1 MKKPHL
7 ERVKKVKTKAVR
19 IYGVKD
25 LRLEEFELPPMKEDE
40 IAARIITDSLCMS
53 TYKVSNQGAKH
64 KKLPN
69 DLAENP
75 VIMGHEFCGVI
86 EAVGDKWK
94 NQYKPGDKFVA
105 QPNLGRADTFSLGYS
120 FPYVGGEA
128 THVIIMN
135 EAIEKGCLL
144 PYKGDSFFEGALVEP
159 LSCVIAGFKANFH
172 LRDKNDYDHTM
183 GIKEGGAMAILGGTG
198 PMGSLAIDYAIH
210 GKKRPSILVVTGS
223 TPEKLEKSKKLYSP
237 EEAAKNGV
245 TLTYV
250 LTPKNSSFEDE
261 LKVLTP
267 NGKGFDDIFLM
278 VAQEDMVT
286 KAESLLANDGCL
298 NFFAGPADSAF
309 SARMNFYNL
318 HYNATHFVGT
328 SGSNT
333 QDMKDAI
340 QCIENKTVN
349 LAKIA
354 THIMGLDHVCESIL
368 DLPNL
373 PGGKKIV
380 YSQKTFPVTD
390 IQSFTNETEFT
401 TTLKSLVESHNGLW
415 NAEAETYFLTT
426 CPNINK

>member
-1 MKKPHL
+1 M
-7 ERVKKVKTKAVR
+7 KTKAVR

-25 LRLEEFELPPMKEDE
+25 LRLEEFELPAMGDDE
-40 IAARIITDSLCMS
+40 IQARIITDSLCMS
-53 TYKVSNQGAKH
+53 TYKVANQGAKH

-69 DLAENP
+69 DLEHNP

-86 EAVGDKWK
+86 EAVGKKW
-94 NQYKPGDKFVA
+94 QHLYKPGDKFVA

-128 THVIIMN
+128 TKVIIMN

-144 PYKGDSFFEGALVEP
+144 PYKGESFFEGALVEP

-172 LRDKNDYDHTM
+172 LRDRNDYDHTM
-183 GIKEGGAMAILGGTG
+183 GIKEQGAMAILGGTG

-210 GKKRPSILVVTGS
+210 GEKKPSVLVVTGS
-223 TPEKLEKSKKLYSP
+223 TESRLERSKKLYSP
-237 EEAAKNGV
+237 EEAKKYGV
-245 TLTYV
+245 ELHYV
-250 LTPKNSSFEDE
+250 LTPKGSDFVDE
-261 LKVLTP
+261 LKGLTP
-267 NGKGFDDIFLM
+267 GGKGFDDIFLM

-286 KAESLLANDGCL
+286 KAEALLAGDGCL

-340 QCIENKTVN
+340 ACIENKTVN
-349 LAKIA
+349 LSKIA
-354 THIMGLDHVCESIL
+354 THIMGLNDVCESIL
-368 DLPNL
+368 KIPEL

-380 YSQKTFPVTD
+380 YSQKNYPITD
-390 IQSFTNETEFT
+390 VQEFSDNSSMEAV
-401 TTLKSLVESHNGLW
+401 LKEIVEKNDGLW
-415 NAEAETYFLTT
+415 NAEAEKYFLAN
-426 CPNINK
+426 CADI